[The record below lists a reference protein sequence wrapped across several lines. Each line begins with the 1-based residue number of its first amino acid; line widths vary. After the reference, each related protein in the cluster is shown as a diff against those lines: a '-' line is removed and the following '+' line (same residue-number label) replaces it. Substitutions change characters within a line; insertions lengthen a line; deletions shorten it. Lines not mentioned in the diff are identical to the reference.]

1 MNTSKYPS
9 SSSLNFSFL
18 YNVRKYNI
26 RGIRGVNPAL
36 IDVDGQQMYVYIK
49 NLSPAQLSNDND
61 DVWRIQLPKRD
72 EFDVIKQSDKMFL
85 LLGYDYIN
93 KVYTTWNPYWCKQ
106 RLNVAESCSMYSRLS
121 LQKKVFR
128 TQRIERLSLQN
139 DSDVICIPQSL
150 LGLYIKNIKE
160 YYPEESVYIAKNSS
174 IQKRMQEERSQY
186 SDEAEELF
194 SQFLCLFNMEKFRR
208 FLASRGFQKGT
219 VSNYSTRMSF
229 IMEGRFIQNH
239 ESLFLECSNLDDYK
253 KAIKVFCNLPDIQ
266 VYEEKWH
273 NAIHASL
280 VQYILFVENQ
290 LHVKNC
296 NEEEMMPIRES
307 KRISTIK
314 KDAPSFKIDE
324 YGKIVK
330 LDNLIV
336 DKLVPIVKDVDYPDW
351 SDIIKQVKE
360 SYPEEITEKMTPLD
374 WMILFENTSWRKKRG
389 RKRKEDNEKITSNND
404 GYSID
409 YNRDIQETS
418 YMVAEDV
425 ETDAGDP
432 SKGDNSDGNSL
443 EEVPVNINDNKRKI
457 IVKML
462 NSVFMNTTTSYKY
475 FWFISIISLAK
486 ERKELR
492 INTKDILIRMAAL
505 AWPIV
510 FEDHINL
517 GDRDMI
523 SKYLREIRRS
533 ATLNNNSSCKS
544 VENYLTQNYVSH
556 RIGDILNP
564 LLNNVPYRFLSPWIQ
579 FTTNRDVA
587 QATQLGSYSGLYS
600 IYPKYIELRKEWWDY
615 IRDNYE
621 KVFNFTK
628 RSFIAYTKL
637 YNPEFQMLRIMTSD
651 WPKI

>member
-121 LQKKVFR
+121 LQKRVFR
-128 TQRIERLSLQN
+128 TQKIERLSLQN
-139 DSDVICIPQSL
+139 DGDVVCIPQSL

-160 YYPEESVYIAKNSS
+160 YYPEESVYVAKNSS

-194 SQFLCLFNMEKFRR
+194 SQFLCLFNIEKFRR
-208 FLASRGFQKGT
+208 FLVNRGFQQGT
-219 VSNYSTRMSF
+219 VSNYSTRMCF
-229 IMEGRFIQNH
+229 IMEGGFIQNH
-239 ESLFLECSNLDDYK
+239 KDLFLECSNLYDYK
-253 KAIKVFCNLPDIQ
+253 NAIKKFCNLPDIQ
-266 VYEEKWH
+266 VYEERWH

-280 VQYILFVENQ
+280 VQYLLFLENQ
-290 LHVKNC
+290 LYAGNGDENV
-296 NEEEMMPIRES
+296 MIPVRDS

-314 KDAPSFKIDE
+314 KDAPAFKIDE
-324 YGKIVK
+324 FGKLIK
-330 LDNLIV
+330 LDSVIV
-336 DKLVPIVKDVDYPDW
+336 DKLVPLVRDVDYPDW

-360 SYPEEITEKMTPLD
+360 SYPEVITDKMTPLD
-374 WMILFENTSWRKKRG
+374 WMTLFENTTWRRKRG
-389 RKRKEDNEKITSNND
+389 RKRKDDNEEIISNHG

-409 YNRDIQETS
+409 YSRDIQETS
-418 YMVAEDV
+418 YMVADAI
-425 ETDAGDP
+425 ETDTDYPTKDKKSNG
-432 SKGDNSDGNSL
+432 KSL
-443 EEVPVNINDNKRKI
+443 EETPVNIDDKKGTIN
-457 IVKML
+457 VKML
-462 NSVFMNTTTSYKY
+462 SSVFTNTLTSYKY
-475 FWFISIISLAK
+475 FWFMSIISLAK
-486 ERKELR
+486 EREALR
-492 INTKDILIRMAAL
+492 ISTKDILVRMAAF

-510 FEDHINL
+510 FEDNINL
-517 GDRDMI
+517 GDHDMLN
-523 SKYLREIRRS
+523 KYLHEICRS
-533 ATLNNNSSCKS
+533 TSLNNNSTCKS

-556 RIGDILNP
+556 RIGNILEP
-564 LLNNVPYRFLSPWIQ
+564 LLDNVPYRFLSPWIQ
-579 FTTNRDVA
+579 FTSNSAVA
-587 QATQLGSYSGLYS
+587 QATQLGSYNGLYS

-615 IRDNYE
+615 IRDNYD
-621 KVFNFTK
+621 KVYNFTK
-628 RSFIAYTKL
+628 RSFIAFTKK